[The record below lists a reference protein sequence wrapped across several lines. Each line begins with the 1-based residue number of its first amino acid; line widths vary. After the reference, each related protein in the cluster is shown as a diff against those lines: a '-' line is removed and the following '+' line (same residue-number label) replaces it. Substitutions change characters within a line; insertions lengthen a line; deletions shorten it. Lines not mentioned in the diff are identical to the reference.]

1 MTADA
6 NETKLSVVIP
16 TLNEAASIESA
27 IQSVR
32 EASIDEIIVVDG
44 GSSDRTIAI
53 AESLGVDVILSEPG
67 RGSQMNLGAAA
78 VTGDFVIFL
87 HADCRLPVNTPT
99 IVRET
104 FRTSNVVAA
113 GFRQTIRASAS
124 RYRMLEF
131 GNRLRVQ
138 LFGWVYGDQAFVVR
152 KSSFERA
159 GRFRDIPLMEDLELS
174 QRLKTLGKIV
184 LLDALLEVDARRW
197 EQTGVAYQTLRNWI
211 FVVLFHVGVSPE
223 RLALWYRQVR

>member
-16 TLNEAASIESA
+16 TLHEEASIEPA

-32 EASIDEIIVVDG
+32 AAGIDEIIVVDG
-44 GSSDRTIAI
+44 GSSDRTVAI
-53 AESLGVDVILSEPG
+53 AESLGVNVLLSEPG

-78 VTGDFVIFL
+78 ATGNFVIFL
-87 HADCRLPVNTPT
+87 HADCRLPENTLT

-104 FRTSNVVAA
+104 FRTANVVAA
-113 GFRQTIRASAS
+113 GFRQTIRESAN

-138 LFGWVYGDQAFVVR
+138 LFGWVYGDQALVVR
-152 KSSFERA
+152 KSSFESV
-159 GRFRDIPLMEDLELS
+159 GRFRNIPLMEDLELS
-174 QRLKTLGKIV
+174 KRLKTIGKIV

-197 EQTGVAYQTLRNWI
+197 KQTGVIYQTLRNWI
-211 FVVLFHVGVSPE
+211 FVVLFHLGASPE